1 MNPANGTPVRWLR
14 RAFLLWIALVYAGVL
29 WLLPQA
35 GGLAAVAAHWPV
47 ALVMVFGSFLA
58 GSLPMGGGTV
68 AFPLLVL
75 VFGQPPAMGRDF
87 SFAVQSLGMT
97 SATLWVLAQRPA
109 LPWRFLGAAVTGA
122 VLGVPLGL
130 GCIAPLL
137 PPLAVKCLFATAWAG
152 FGVFHLYR
160 TAALAAQQ
168 APPQLGP
175 NGGRVAGFAIGLL
188 AGALLSAVTGVGSD
202 LAVYSAL
209 VLLGRSDLRLAIPS
223 AILVMAATS
232 IVGLCT
238 QLGSGRMSGE
248 LLAPV
253 LAAAPI
259 VVLGAP
265 LGARV
270 IRRVGRKPTLRL
282 VAGLCVLQFAWLCL
296 HEAAALGPLGLALV
310 LAGVA
315 VAVLVCEALR
325 RAGLRGAG
333 AHGIPPRP

>member
-1 MNPANGTPVRWLR
+1 VSPAAGAPGSWLQR
-14 RAFLLWIALVYAGVL
+14 MFLLWIALVYAGVL

-35 GGLAAVAAHWPV
+35 GGMAAVAAHWPV

-75 VFGQPPAMGRDF
+75 VYGQPPAMGRDF

-109 LPWRFLGAAVTGA
+109 LPWRFLSAAVAGA

-130 GCIAPLL
+130 WCVAPAL

-168 APPQLGP
+168 TAPQLGP
-175 NGGRVAGFAIGLL
+175 NGGRRLGFLLGLL

-232 IVGLCT
+232 LVGLLT

-282 VAGLCVLQFAWLCL
+282 VAGLCVLQFAWLCWQ
-296 HEAAALGPLGLALV
+296 ESAALGPLGLVGAV
-310 LAGVA
+310 AGVA
-315 VAVLVCEALR
+315 AAVLVYEGLR
-325 RAGLRGAG
+325 RAGLRAAAGAG
-333 AHGIPPRP
+333 IPTRP